1 MIGADHEFTVKI
13 HQRYLLACSES
24 NDLRPGNFK
33 HIDWYR
39 CSPNLKKDGCDSD
52 GKTVLIV
59 QVKFTR
65 ETKVYNRDF
74 DVYTNGTLVIKRV
87 LPMDDGEMFVCSAF
101 VRYIKRANF
110 TVILN
115 IAKGDAYIS
124 VILR

>member
-1 MIGADHEFTVKI
+1 MIGADSEFTVKI

-33 HIDWYR
+33 YIDWYR

-74 DVYTNGTLVIKRV
+74 DVYTNGTLVIKKV
-87 LPMDDGEMFVCSAF
+87 LPMDDGVKFICVAKKDY
-101 VRYIKRANF
+101 VGRKTWI
-110 TVILN
+110 TILN
-115 IAKGDAYIS
+115 ITKGD
-124 VILR
+124 V